1 MKIMMINAL
10 RRTSLLFALLAVML
24 SACEKSAEISK
35 NSSEV
40 KATGTADVVYPLT
53 GTDLSNG
60 ILPKRKLPKAV
71 LTKGFYSFPHIK
83 VQLIDTVCAEY
94 LEKTKKVDLSYIPD
108 GQVNHILGK
117 GEFTFYADPDFV
129 QQGLRKLS
137 PGSKGWWTHWNYS
150 PYTESENPIVLIP
163 LDRRY
168 GTKHITSSISL
179 DFGTAVTTFGF
190 EIAPNSIGNDEKVRV
205 TYNNFG
211 SYRGQTMFVV
221 EQTISSPSGARLI
234 AVKSD
239 VPFNYVQIEI
249 LGQKPSTAGF
259 AMGNIRYE
267 LAK

>member
-1 MKIMMINAL
+1 MINAL

-35 NSSEV
+35 NSSDV

-53 GTDLSNG
+53 GTDMSNG

-71 LTKGFYSFPHIK
+71 LTKGFFSFPHIK

-94 LEKTKKVDLSYIPD
+94 LEKTKKVDFSNIPD
-108 GQVNHILGK
+108 GQVNHLFGK
-117 GEFTFYADPDFV
+117 GEFTFYVDPDFV
-129 QQGLRKLS
+129 RAGLRKLS
-137 PGSKGWWTHWNYS
+137 PGPKGWWTHWNYS
-150 PYTESENPIVLIP
+150 PYTESENPLVLFP

-168 GTKHITSSISL
+168 GTKNPTNSISL
-179 DFGTAVTTFGF
+179 GLDQYVTTFGF
-190 EIAPNSIGNDEKVRV
+190 EIAPNSIGKDEKVVV
-205 TYNNFG
+205 TYNDFG

-239 VPFNYVQIEI
+239 VPFNYVRID
-249 LGQKPSTAGF
+249 LPDQKYPPEGF
-259 AMGNIRYE
+259 AIANIRYE